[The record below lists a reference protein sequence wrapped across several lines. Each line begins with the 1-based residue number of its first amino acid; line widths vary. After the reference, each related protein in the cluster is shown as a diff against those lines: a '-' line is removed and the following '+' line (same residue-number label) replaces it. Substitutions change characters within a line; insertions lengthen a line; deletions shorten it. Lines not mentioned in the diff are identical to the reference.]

1 MSDLLL
7 SELKLADVDD
17 EVDHP
22 AEHLVLSVRAL
33 PVVHQDVKH
42 LPGSWVI
49 LLEPEHPEG
58 HDGVVPPVWL
68 VEVGDGEL
76 GAGVPDHGAL
86 PGVGPLLLL
95 AVRSAQRPAAVATSV
110 HQTCVTISLSRI
122 LSRVMSH
129 LVISGNTSDRWG
141 PGCCRPPWQ
150 PVCPGM
156 CHGVMGTHID
166 DDSLHLEDDLPGG
179 NVSGGDQHP
188 PAPLLEVD
196 VVVESHNEAP

>member
-1 MSDLLL
+1 MITKILIIHLDVDVPGCVLPDDVGIGVYDPQHMSDLLL
-7 SELKLADVDD
+7 SELKLANVDD

-33 PVVHQDVKH
+33 SVVHQDVKH

-76 GAGVPDHGAL
+76 WAGVPDHGAL

-95 AVRSAQRPAAVATSV
+95 AVRPAQRPAAVATSV
-110 HQTCVTISLSRI
+110 HQTCVTIVTNI
-122 LSRVMSH
+122 VTFD
-129 LVISGNTSDRWG
+129 VTPGNLW
-141 PGCCRPPWQ
+141 
-150 PVCPGM
+150 
-156 CHGVMGTHID
+156 
-166 DDSLHLEDDLPGG
+166 
-179 NVSGGDQHP
+179 
-188 PAPLLEVD
+188 
-196 VVVESHNEAP
+196 